1 METIASYLIE
11 NNISIASIES
21 FTVGS
26 FASLIGSI
34 PGISKVYRGSMV
46 TYQTEMKH
54 QLLNISLEDINQHGV
69 VSDVICYQMAKK
81 GKEIF
86 NSDLCVS
93 FTGNSGPMPMEN
105 KPVGLCYIGISY
117 KDITKVYPLRLNG
130 NREQIK
136 EQAIQCACDI
146 LKKEIL
152 KIGG

>member
-1 METIASYLIE
+1 MKEIGAYLIE

-54 QLLNISLEDINQHGV
+54 RLLGIEQDIIDKYGV
-69 VSDVICYQMAKK
+69 VSEEVASQMAIR
-81 GKEIF
+81 GQEIF
-86 NSDLCVS
+86 MCDLCVS
-93 FTGNSGPMPMEN
+93 FTGNSGPLPMEG
-105 KPVGLCYIGISY
+105 KPVGLCYMGISY
-117 KDITKVYPLRLNG
+117 RNETEVYTLHLSG
-130 NREQIK
+130 TREEIK
-136 EQAIQCACDI
+136 QQALIKACEE
-146 LKKEIL
+146 LKELL